1 MARLTGRVASG
12 IQEGTN
18 ALTAA
23 GRDAINGNSRLGMDP
38 EGNKKGSSGNKKGN
52 TVSDIVDTQAEANE
66 LLRNISE
73 KLSDLK
79 EGRGDSSPLSGDGES
94 SNPLETAGT
103 AEAVKGMEGK
113 VSEMAGNTATTAE
126 ASGGML
132 GNMRGMMGSMNGLEG
147 GLKIVNAVLG
157 GIRSVLSAIND
168 TVAGGI
174 EDSISLQKE
183 YLGPISARL
192 QGLTDTSTEYYYALS
207 KNIRNVFTNSRF
219 IDQQKLL
226 ANIAQLVEEG
236 IGYNLEDRA
245 FLATIADRTVK
256 TFDVLDANLGR
267 ASRLQQ
273 MDLTR
278 TQMGSEAYLTKFLN
292 TYFEDTSYLNTLY
305 DSTVGQ
311 LMEAASQLT
320 ADEAT
325 SFLFNVQKWM
335 ASLYAVG
342 ISDSAIS
349 QIVQGIN
356 YLGSGNVS
364 QLTNDDQLNTLFA
377 MVAQKAGLSYA
388 NLLTY
393 GLSGTDI
400 DKLMNSMVDYLQSIA
415 NNTSNEVLKSEY
427 GRIFGG
433 LSVSDI
439 RAIQNL
445 TNEDIKHLM
454 DVTSQMDIDK
464 AIGEVTTQLGKVEDR
479 TTWATQVENMI
490 NNMIYSIGAEIA
502 EDVDAYKSW
511 YYADLTETLGDTMAG
526 VIPGELGKLL
536 GNTIGLIEEG
546 QKAELVRDAAQNL
559 TISYG
564 WEDHFQF
571 KNIRDDIAE
580 WTEKLKKGDKD
591 AGYKSGWEIMAS
603 NSTQADVDETLST
616 LDAIKDNW
624 DLWSYFGFDGSATP
638 FGEGVYQ
645 ATTSKGRFGNYT
657 SSISLKDN
665 TFNTKAAEIKQ
676 EEITGFDETIS
687 ESVDAMYE
695 HFFGNDQTPIKVIIS
710 DIEGVDYK
718 MESATRIADTPDNM
732 GRTIIDTLNWI
743 TGQ

>member
-1 MARLTGRVASG
+1 MARLTGRIASG
-12 IQEGTN
+12 IQRGTN
-18 ALTAA
+18 ALTAVD
-23 GRDAINGNSRLGMDP
+23 RDVIDGNSRLGMDP
-38 EGNKKGSSGNKKGN
+38 EGNKKGSPGNKKGN
-52 TVSDIVDTQAEANE
+52 TVSDIVDAQMEAVE
-66 LLRNISE
+66 LLRGINE
-73 KLSDLK
+73 RLSDLK
-79 EGRGDSSPLSGDGES
+79 EGGDSSPLSGGGEG
-94 SNPLETAGT
+94 NNLLDTADT

-132 GNMRGMMGSMNGLEG
+132 GNLQGMMSSMGGLEG

-192 QGLTDTSTEYYYALS
+192 QGLADTSTEYYYALS

-278 TQMGSEAYLTKFLN
+278 TQMGAEAYLTKFLN

-364 QLTNDDQLNTLFA
+364 QLTGDDQLNTLFA

-393 GLSGTDI
+393 GLSGTDV

-445 TNEDIKHLM
+445 TNDDIKHLI
-454 DVTSQMDIDK
+454 DTTSQMDINK
-464 AIGEVTTQLGKVEDR
+464 AIGEVTTQLDKVKDR

-502 EDVDAYKSW
+502 EDVDAYKTW
-511 YYADLTETLGDTMAG
+511 YYSGLVETLGDTIAG
-526 VIPGELGKLL
+526 AIPGELGKLL

-546 QKAELVRDAAQNL
+546 QKSELVRDAAQNL

-564 WEDHFQF
+564 WEDRFQF
-571 KNIRDDIAE
+571 KDLKDDIDEWAE
-580 WTEKLKKGDKD
+580 KIKNGDKD
-591 AGYKSGWEIMAS
+591 AGYKSGWEIMAA
-603 NSTQADVDETLST
+603 NSTQANVDETLST
-616 LDAIKDNW
+616 LGAIKDNW

-665 TFNTKAAEIKQ
+665 TFSTKAAEIKQ